1 MKKQEDIFSISSDQ
15 EFNAAAVD
23 LFHFQYNNNRLYKE
37 FTDGLNA
44 KPERVIEYKDIPFLP
59 IDFFKTHRVI
69 SSNNSAEIV
78 FESSGTTGATPS
90 RHHIA
95 DIRMYE
101 KSFREGFELFYG
113 PPESYCILALL
124 PSYLER
130 KNSSLVYMVNDF
142 IKRSGHPRSGFYL
155 DNLKELADVL
165 EKLSWKNLSPAPST
179 GGDKIM
185 LIGVSFALLELAEK
199 YPMPLKNTIIMETGG
214 MKGRRKELIREELH
228 GILKKSFQADA
239 IHSEYGMTELL
250 SQAYSKGEGK
260 FNCPPWI
267 KILIRDVDDPLT
279 LIGNNKTGGINVI
292 DLANVNSCAFIA
304 TQDLGKTYDDGSFE
318 VLGRFDNSDIR
329 GCNLMSL

>member
-15 EFNAAAVD
+15 EFNAAVVD

-37 FTDGLNA
+37 FTDGLNVN
-44 KPERVIEYKDIPFLP
+44 PRGVTEYKDIPFLP
-59 IDFFKTHRVI
+59 IDFFRTHRVI
-69 SSNNSAEIV
+69 TGNNSAEIV

-124 PSYLER
+124 PSYIER
-130 KNSSLVYMVNDF
+130 KNSSLVYMVNDL

-155 DNLKELADVL
+155 DNLEELADVL
-165 EKLSWKNLSPAPST
+165 DKLIATSSKN
-179 GGDKIM
+179 KIM

-228 GILKKSFQADA
+228 EILKKSFQAEA

-250 SQAYSKGEGK
+250 SQAYSRGEGK
-260 FNCPPWI
+260 FNCPPWM